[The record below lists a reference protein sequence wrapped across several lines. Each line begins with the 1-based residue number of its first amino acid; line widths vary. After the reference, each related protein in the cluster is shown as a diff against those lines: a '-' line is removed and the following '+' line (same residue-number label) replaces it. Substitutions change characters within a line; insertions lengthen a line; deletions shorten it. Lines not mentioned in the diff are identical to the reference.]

1 MGGATRRTVGELCGG
16 MACVRPYV
24 WGAVVVVW
32 CLGSCMGGT
41 VWECC
46 VGRSYAWVGCAY
58 RAVAQH
64 CAGELCEGSCVEAV
78 CVNCGGS
85 CEGEL

>member
-1 MGGATRRTVGELCGG
+1 MCADLCVGSCGG
-16 MACVRPYV
+16 
-24 WGAVVVVW
+24 GGGGGL

-64 CAGELCEGSCVEAV
+64 CAGELCEGSRVEAV
-78 CVNCGGS
+78 WVNCGGS
-85 CEGEL
+85 